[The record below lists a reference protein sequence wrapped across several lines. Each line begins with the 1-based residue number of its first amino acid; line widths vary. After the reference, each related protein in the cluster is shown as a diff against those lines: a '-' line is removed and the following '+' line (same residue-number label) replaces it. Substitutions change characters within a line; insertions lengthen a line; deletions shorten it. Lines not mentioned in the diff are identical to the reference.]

1 MPTTA
6 LNLCLAHAYL
16 RPEIFSRWMER
27 QGGRE
32 RVREIQTYTKNH
44 RHRGTDTD
52 THTHTH
58 THTSTTLR
66 RSLALGVGV
75 EVASGFRA

>member
-6 LNLCLAHAYL
+6 LNLCLAHAYI

-32 RVREIQTYTKNH
+32 RVREIQTHTQ
-44 RHRGTDTD
+44 RITDTEAQ

-66 RSLALGVGV
+66 RSLAVGGGL